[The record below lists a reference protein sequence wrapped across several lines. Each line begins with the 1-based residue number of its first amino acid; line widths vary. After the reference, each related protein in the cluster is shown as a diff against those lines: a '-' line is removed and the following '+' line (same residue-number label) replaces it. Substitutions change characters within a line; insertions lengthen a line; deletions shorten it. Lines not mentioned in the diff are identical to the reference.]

1 MEVEYLHPITGRDL
15 EAACNDPVNAKLAKY
30 IRKHY
35 VFADKV
41 DFPKKP
47 GKMATRR
54 IWEDYEKKRR
64 EVDAEKKLLYQ
75 RKADGIF
82 TLYRQ
87 TTYVVSV
94 TGLKYYI
101 LSGNN
106 EKEPISMLEVLR
118 SGHPNQ
124 YAGRTVL
131 EQPGNIYVPFLGS
144 MYVISMSTG
153 YYKRID

>member
-1 MEVEYLHPITGRDL
+1 MAVEYLQPIKGCDL
-15 EAACNDPVNAKLAKY
+15 EAACNDPVNAKLANY
-30 IRKHY
+30 IKKHY

-54 IWEDYEKKRR
+54 IWEDYEKKRND
-64 EVDAEKKLLYQ
+64 VEKQKQLLHQ

-87 TTYVVSV
+87 NTYVVSV
-94 TGLKYYI
+94 SGLKYYI

-106 EKEPISMLEVLR
+106 EKEPVSMLEVLR
-118 SGHPNQ
+118 SGQPKK
-124 YAGRTVL
+124 YAGRSVM
-131 EQPGNIYVPFLGS
+131 EMPGNIYVPFFEGMYTLS
-144 MYVISMSTG
+144 MNTG